1 MQDNIKL
8 SIAII
13 TKNEEDNLT
22 DCLRSAS
29 FADDI
34 VVVDSGSTDRTVE
47 VAGDFGCRVFVEDW
61 KGYGPQK
68 NSALNK
74 CKNEW
79 AFILDADERMPE
91 ETARSIMRVLER
103 PEAVAYRLNRRN
115 FLHGRWMK
123 HSGYWPDKQIR
134 LVNRTRGRFQ
144 NAIHERWEAK
154 GLIQDMDAHIDHH
167 AFNNYSDM
175 LKTLNDYSTV
185 IAKELF
191 ASGRRANALTPAYH
205 GIGMFFKIYLLEK
218 GFLDGMDGFVT
229 ALTKSGGSFFKYAK
243 LLELQRETKD

>member
-1 MQDNIKL
+1 MSENISL
-8 SIAII
+8 SVAII
-13 TKNEEDNLT
+13 TKDEEKNLS

-47 VAGDFGCRVFVEDW
+47 VAGDFGCRVFVEEW

-79 AFILDADERMPE
+79 AFILDADERVPE
-91 ETARSIMRVLER
+91 ETARSITRVLER

-123 HSGYWPDKQIR
+123 HSISLSPPLGPK
-134 LVNRTRGRFQ
+134 
-144 NAIHERWEAK
+144 A
-154 GLIQDMDAHIDHH
+154 LI
-167 AFNNYSDM
+167 
-175 LKTLNDYSTV
+175 
-185 IAKELF
+185 
-191 ASGRRANALTPAYH
+191 
-205 GIGMFFKIYLLEK
+205 
-218 GFLDGMDGFVT
+218 
-229 ALTKSGGSFFKYAK
+229 
-243 LLELQRETKD
+243 